1 MRSADVLCT
10 IESFR
15 HSSTVPSTWACPSR
29 RGAAACRRRRGATPG
44 PCARSGCSGRRRVRR
59 VGRIHTT
66 INTKSIDH
74 CTGVAWL
81 KLSLRECAPRPRTRR
96 LPGGGAAWALPTS
109 EKANRCRRQL
119 SSTSSS
125 PSWPVFSASF
135 GVECVRGISWLITPS
150 TRPRSSSPST
160 SVIRMY

>member
-1 MRSADVLCT
+1 MSCVQSNHSDIPRLCRARGRAPRGVVPPHVAADL
-10 IESFR
+10 
-15 HSSTVPSTWACPSR
+15 
-29 RGAAACRRRRGATPG
+29 GRGATPG
-44 PCARSGCSGRRRVRR
+44 AVRAVRVWGRRRVRR
-59 VGRIHTT
+59 VGRILTT

-81 KLSLRECAPRPRTRR
+81 ELSLRECAPRPRTRR

-109 EKANRCRRQL
+109 EKAKRCRRQL
-119 SSTSSS
+119 SS